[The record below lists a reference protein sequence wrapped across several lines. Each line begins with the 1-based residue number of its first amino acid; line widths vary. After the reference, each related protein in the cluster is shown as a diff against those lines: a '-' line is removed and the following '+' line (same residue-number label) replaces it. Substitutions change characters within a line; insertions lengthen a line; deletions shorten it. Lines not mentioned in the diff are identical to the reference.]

1 MRKSIVLFFVLFGLS
16 LSAQNTKVE
25 ILKEFLSGVVILD
38 VKKVDLGQPIVSIKE
53 LAQVKADKTMDLTKE
68 NIVEALNIA
77 KTYKT
82 CIVTV
87 GEHTLIKITDF
98 KDCSPSGAW
107 GVCMPKGKGYVQKN
121 GVLNEVDDYI
131 KNIIGR
137 PDSIERK
144 IFLFN

>member
-87 GEHTLIKITDF
+87 GEYTLIKITDF